1 MKALISF
8 IRAYNYENH
17 DNANRKMGKRQ
28 ESGNRGKKHTF
39 LHVYIKN
46 GQLDTLFHLSKTG
59 ESF

>member
-1 MKALISF
+1 MKTMTMPTEKWEKDKNQAI
-8 IRAYNYENH
+8 E
-17 DNANRKMGKRQ
+17 
-28 ESGNRGKKHTF
+28 EKKHTF